1 MTTTVLQQPVSPAS
15 PQSAPTEIRKK
26 NAWWRRPK
34 RTGPRPITIKDEDGR
49 VTILKK
55 MPQAWVWIDV
65 EEAQV
70 ASNDEKFK

>member
-1 MTTTVLQQPVSPAS
+1 MTTSVLQQPVPPVF
-15 PQSAPTEIRKK
+15 PQPAPTEIRKK

-34 RTGPRPITIKDEDGR
+34 RTGPRPITIRDEDGR

-55 MPQAWVWIDV
+55 TPQAWVWIDV
-65 EEAQV
+65 EDATV